1 MNRNDIIARILA
13 LSAEQVELL
22 LTLLRQS
29 EAEESAS
36 EPQHQTSV

>member
-29 EAEESAS
+29 EEEDSAS
-36 EPQHQTSV
+36 EAQHQTSA

>member
-1 MNRNDIIARILA
+1 MNKENIIARILA

-29 EAEESAS
+29 EEEAPVS
-36 EPQHQTSV
+36 EAHRQTSA

>member
-22 LTLLRQS
+22 LTLLQQS
-29 EAEESAS
+29 EEEAPAS
-36 EPQHQTSV
+36 EAQPQTSA